1 MNTYFLSIAT
11 LIAIYAILSVSLS
24 LLVGHTGIFSMA
36 HAALFGVGAYTYA
49 VLTVQLGWGPGP
61 ALVVALLLAALA
73 GAVMAI
79 PSLRVS
85 GDYFLVASFALQV
98 VAGSVF
104 HNWTSVTGGTG
115 GIPGIERPTLG
126 PLDFG
131 ENGPFLALAVVI
143 AAAVAGVSLWLVCSP
158 YGRMLHVVRD
168 DEVVAATLGKP
179 VRFAKVSVTVLSGAF
194 AGLAGV
200 LYAQYLL
207 YLSPGTF
214 EVATSVSIITMVV
227 LGGMTSV
234 LGSLIGAAVI
244 VLIPQGLRQLDIASS
259 AAGPLEQVL
268 FGLLLILL
276 MFVRPQGLLGGSR
289 RRPTPKKDDVGD
301 AAEGAPVH
309 VA

>member
-1 MNTYFLSIAT
+1 MNEYVLSIAT

-49 VLTVQLGWGPGP
+49 VLTVQFGWAPGP

-104 HNWTSVTGGTG
+104 ENWTSVTGGTG
-115 GIPGIERPTLG
+115 GIPGIERPAMG

-131 ENGPFLALAVVI
+131 ESGAFLGLAVVV
-143 AAAVAGVSLWLVCSP
+143 ALLVAGVSLWLVRSP

-168 DEVVAATLGKP
+168 DEIVAATLGKP
-179 VRFAKVSVTVLSGAF
+179 VRFAKVSITVLAGAF

-234 LGSLIGAAVI
+234 VGAVIGAAVI

-259 AAGPLEQVL
+259 AAGPLEQVF

-289 RRPTPKKDDVGD
+289 RRPVRAKDKVGD
-301 AAEGAPVH
+301 AAEGKAVH
-309 VA
+309 AA

>member
-1 MNTYFLSIAT
+1 MNDYVLSIAI
-11 LIAIYAILSVSLS
+11 LVAIYAILSVSLS

-36 HAALFGVGAYTYA
+36 HAALFGAGAYSYA

-61 ALVVALLLAALA
+61 AVVVALLLAALA

-98 VAGSVF
+98 VAASVF
-104 HNWTSVTGGTG
+104 ENWTSVTGGTG
-115 GIPGIERPTLG
+115 GIPGIQRPTIGL
-126 PLDFG
+126 LDFG
-131 ENGPFLALAVVI
+131 DNAAFFGLVLVVALAVV
-143 AAAVAGVSLWLVCSP
+143 AVSLWLVRSP

-168 DEVVAATLGKP
+168 DEIVAATLGKP
-179 VRFAKVSVTVLSGAF
+179 VRSAKISVTVLSGAF

-234 LGSLIGAAVI
+234 LGSVIGAAVI
-244 VLIPQGLRQLDIASS
+244 VLIPQGLQRLDLASS
-259 AAGPLEQVL
+259 VAGPLQQAL
-268 FGLLLILL
+268 FGALLILL

-289 RRPTPKKDDVGD
+289 RRPAPRRGDVGD
-301 AAEGAPVH
+301 TAEGAPVH

>member
-1 MNTYFLSIAT
+1 MSEYILSVAT

-49 VLTVQLGWGPGP
+49 VLTVQFGWGPGP
-61 ALVVALLLAALA
+61 ALIVALLAAALA

-98 VAGSVF
+98 VAASVF
-104 HNWTSVTGGTG
+104 ENWTSVTGGTG
-115 GIPGIERPTLG
+115 GIPGIQRPTMG

-131 ENGPFLALAVVI
+131 DSTAFLGLAVGV
-143 AAAVAGVSLWLVCSP
+143 AVLVVAVSLWIVRSP

-179 VRFAKVSVTVLSGAF
+179 VRFAKVSITVLSGAF

-214 EVATSVSIITMVV
+214 EVATSVSVITMVV

-234 LGSLIGAAVI
+234 LGSVIGAAVI

-259 AAGPLEQVL
+259 AAGPLEQVF

-289 RRPTPKKDDVGD
+289 RPAAARGDVGD
-301 AAEGAPVH
+301 AAKGATVH
-309 VA
+309 AA

>member
-1 MNTYFLSIAT
+1 MNEYILSIAT

-104 HNWTSVTGGTG
+104 ENWTSVTGGTG
-115 GIPGIERPTLG
+115 GIPGIQRPTIG

-131 ENGPFLALAVVI
+131 DNTAFLGLAV
-143 AAAVAGVSLWLVCSP
+143 AVAVLVVAVSLWLVRSP

-234 LGSLIGAAVI
+234 AGSVIGAAVI

-259 AAGPLEQVL
+259 VAGPLEQVF
-268 FGLLLILL
+268 FGLLLVLL

-289 RRPTPKKDDVGD
+289 RRPRPATDDVGD
-301 AAEGAPVH
+301 AARGETVH
-309 VA
+309 AA

>member
-1 MNTYFLSIAT
+1 MNDYFLSVAT
-11 LIAIYAILSVSLS
+11 LIAIYSILSVSLS

-49 VLTVQLGWGPGP
+49 VLTVQAGWAPGP
-61 ALVVALLLAALA
+61 AVVVSLLLAALA
-73 GAVMAI
+73 GAVMAV

-98 VAGSVF
+98 VAASVF
-104 HNWTSVTGGTG
+104 ENWTSVTGGTG
-115 GIPGIERPTLG
+115 GIPGIQRPTIG
-126 PLDFG
+126 ALDFG
-131 ENGPFLALAVVI
+131 ANEAFLGLAVVV
-143 AAAVAGVSLWLVCSP
+143 AVAVAAVSFWIVRSP

-234 LGSLIGAAVI
+234 VGAVVGAAII
-244 VLIPQGLRQLDIASS
+244 VLIPQGLQQLDLATSV
-259 AAGPLEQVL
+259 AGPLQQVM
-268 FGLLLILL
+268 FGALLILL
-276 MFVRPQGLLGGSR
+276 MFVRPQGLLSGAR
-289 RRPTPKKDDVGD
+289 RFPAARKKDVGD
-301 AAEGAPVH
+301 AAEGAVVH
-309 VA
+309 AA

>member
-1 MNTYFLSIAT
+1 MNEYILSVAT

-98 VAGSVF
+98 VAASVF
-104 HNWTSVTGGTG
+104 ENWTSVTGGTG
-115 GIPGIERPTLG
+115 GIPGIQRPTMG

-131 ENGPFLALAVVI
+131 DSAAFLGLAVT
-143 AAAVAGVSLWLVCSP
+143 VALLVVAVSLWLVRSP

-234 LGSLIGAAVI
+234 AGSVIGAAVI

-259 AAGPLEQVL
+259 VAGPLEQVF

-289 RRPTPKKDDVGD
+289 RPRPARDDVGD
-301 AAEGAPVH
+301 AAKGATVH
-309 VA
+309 AA

>member
-1 MNTYFLSIAT
+1 MNDYFLSIAT
-11 LIAIYAILSVSLS
+11 LIAIYSILSVSLS

-36 HAALFGVGAYTYA
+36 HAALFGVGAYSYS

-73 GAVMAI
+73 GAVMAV

-98 VAGSVF
+98 VAASVF
-104 HNWTSVTGGTG
+104 ENWTAVTGGTG
-115 GIPGIERPTLG
+115 GIPGIERPTVG

-131 ENGPFLALAVVI
+131 SNDAFLGLVVVVALAV
-143 AAAVAGVSLWLVCSP
+143 AALSTWVVRSP

-234 LGSLIGAAVI
+234 LGSVIGAAVI
-244 VLIPQGLRQLDIASS
+244 VLIPQGLQQLDIATSV
-259 AAGPLEQVL
+259 AGPLQQVM
-268 FGLLLILL
+268 FGALLIVL
-276 MFVRPQGLLGGSR
+276 MFVRPQGLLGGAR
-289 RRPTPKKDDVGD
+289 RRPTLQKNDVGGT
-301 AAEGAPVH
+301 AEGAVVH
-309 VA
+309 AA

>member
-1 MNTYFLSIAT
+1 MNEYFLSVAT

-49 VLTVQLGWGPGP
+49 VLTVQFGWGPGP
-61 ALVVALLLAALA
+61 ALLVAVLLAALA
-73 GAVMAI
+73 GAVMAV

-104 HNWTSVTGGTG
+104 ENWTSVTGGTG
-115 GIPGIERPTLG
+115 GIPGILRPTMG

-131 ENGPFLALAVVI
+131 DGGAFLGLCVVVALLVTA
-143 AAAVAGVSLWLVCSP
+143 VSLWLVRSP

-234 LGSLIGAAVI
+234 LGSVIGAAVI
-244 VLIPQGLRQLDIASS
+244 VLIPQGLRELDIASS

-268 FGLLLILL
+268 FGLLLIVL
-276 MFVRPQGLLGGSR
+276 MFVRPQGLLGGR
-289 RRPTPKKDDVGD
+289 RRPPAAKDDLGD
-301 AAEGAPVH
+301 AAKGVTVH
-309 VA
+309 AA